1 MHIKPQS
8 IKKTCF
14 ERYIGQILYYWSK
27 KGPHT
32 NYQNKKLLATYN
44 TSTSLYFLSAFF
56 KLQKCFGNS
65 EIYEIVTCHVSTFRN
80 KRTYELFLWVNCNN
94 KVFP

>member
-14 ERYIGQILYYWSK
+14 ERYIGQIVYYWSK

-44 TSTSLYFLSAFF
+44 TSTSIFLVHFLSCKNVLETLKSM
-56 KLQKCFGNS
+56 KL
-65 EIYEIVTCHVSTFRN
+65 
-80 KRTYELFLWVNCNN
+80 
-94 KVFP
+94 

>member
-1 MHIKPQS
+1 MYIKPQS

-14 ERYIGQILYYWSK
+14 ERYIGQIVYYWSK

-32 NYQNKKLLATYN
+32 NYKNKKLLATYN
-44 TSTSLYFLSAFF
+44 TSINLYFQCIFEVA
-56 KLQKCFGNS
+56 KMFGKHF
-65 EIYEIVTCHVSTFRN
+65 VT
-80 KRTYELFLWVNCNN
+80 KGTYEFLLWVNCN